1 MDLNGAYASF
11 EEGVKGSI
19 RLGKLADLV
28 FLDRDPLTA
37 DPHTIKD
44 IKVIRTIA
52 GAHSLSGVSL
62 REIGVCSH
70 RAHLYE
76 ERHRGVVVA
85 GTFRADE
92 GVGDVTL
99 AGMCIRDIPFL
110 GQRQSDVS
118 AHCTS
123 HCSTDTAMPP
133 GARRLLR
140 ISGARLR

>member
-37 DPHTIKD
+37 DPYTIKD
-44 IKVIRTIA
+44 IKVTRTIA

-70 RAHLYE
+70 RAHL
-76 ERHRGVVVA
+76 RGA
-85 GTFRADE
+85 PPR
-92 GVGDVTL
+92 
-99 AGMCIRDIPFL
+99 R
-110 GQRQSDVS
+110 RSRWDVS
-118 AHCTS
+118 C
-123 HCSTDTAMPP
+123 
-133 GARRLLR
+133 
-140 ISGARLR
+140 